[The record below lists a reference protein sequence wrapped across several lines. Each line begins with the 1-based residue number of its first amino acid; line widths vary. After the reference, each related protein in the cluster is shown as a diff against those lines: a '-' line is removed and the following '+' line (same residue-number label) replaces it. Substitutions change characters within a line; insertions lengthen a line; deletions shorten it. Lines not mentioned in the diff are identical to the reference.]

1 MKKFVTCLVMSVC
14 LALTL
19 WGDFQEDFMNG
30 LYQVETQEAALK
42 HVRDWSK
49 LAKDV
54 EEHRIVQAPWYQM
67 DPIGCQAFYD
77 SLLALIPNDA
87 GFQYLAIRMAKRDI
101 QLPGARKIIA
111 AHPDF
116 YWGYRLLSVNL
127 SELIRT
133 EDAKAYMESGDYPTD
148 KAMLEQGLRG
158 FPEDGFL
165 GLARF
170 NFLWHEGDLKAAEE
184 VLLGIGDRD
193 ALKSGWQ
200 DVLDFIKVSRRK
212 ELLEPLLRKLPMMIS
227 PDQSFERE
235 YQKSYLSNL
244 GTLGEMQLMKDY
256 LAAKPDLASDP
267 NAQWLLVE
275 AWMKAENHK
284 EAMDLVEALIA
295 SRILG
300 WPDIKQDALFDPLQ
314 DEPRWQNI
322 LTASEAKWIEDAP
335 LRREEALQNRMDKVA
350 PLWELEGSNG
360 LKVKLSDLKG
370 KVVVLDF
377 WATWCGPCRA
387 AMPALHEWMKTVM
400 PEGVEVFSIN
410 TWERNPQDAIDFMAE
425 EGYAMTL
432 LFGNEAL
439 PKLYEF
445 DGIPYI
451 CVIDKAGKVAYA
463 QSGYS
468 EDLEFKLSAWVD
480 ALVKE

>member
-1 MKKFVTCLVMSVC
+1 MKKIIMCLVMSVC

-30 LYQVETQEAALK
+30 LYQVESQEAGIK
-42 HVRDWSK
+42 YVRDWSK
-49 LAKDV
+49 LARNV
-54 EEHRIVQAPWYQM
+54 EEHRFVQAPWFQM

-77 SLLALIPNDA
+77 SLLALVPNDA
-87 GFQYLAIRMAKRDI
+87 GFQYLAIRMAERDI
-101 QLPGARKIIA
+101 QMPGGRKIIA
-111 AHPDF
+111 AFPDF
-116 YWGYRLLSVNL
+116 YWGYRLIAVNM
-127 SELIRT
+127 SELMRAEEGKSYLDS
-133 EDAKAYMESGDYPTD
+133 EDFPRDRALVA
-148 KAMLEQGLRG
+148 QGLQK

-165 GLARF
+165 NLASF
-170 NFLWHEGDLKAAEE
+170 NCSVYDKDYVKAEE
-184 VLLGIGDRD
+184 TLLGIDDD
-193 ALKSGWQ
+193 AALRTGWK
-200 DVLDFIKVSRRK
+200 DILDFIKASRRI
-212 ELLEPLLRKLPMMIS
+212 ELLEPLVRKLPVMIS
-227 PDQSFERE
+227 GDQSFEQE
-235 YQKSYLSNL
+235 YQKNYLSNL
-244 GTLGEMQLMKDY
+244 GTLGETQLMKDH
-256 LAAKPDLASDP
+256 LAAKPDLASNPD
-267 NAQWLLVE
+267 AQWILLE
-275 AWMKAENHK
+275 TYMNGGSHT
-284 EAMDLVEALIA
+284 EAMDLVETLIA
-295 SRILG
+295 SRTLG
-300 WPDIKQDALFDPLQ
+300 WPDIKQDKLFEPIKD
-314 DEPRWQNI
+314 DPRWIQI
-322 LTASEAKWIEDAP
+322 LAASETKWSADEP

-410 TWERNPQDAIDFMAE
+410 TWERNPQDAIDFMAK

-451 CVIDKAGKVAYA
+451 CVIDKAGKLAYA